1 MHISEWFTR
10 RGVPLKQFQLEQITA
25 GEVARMLG
33 ISRQAVYWRV
43 NNGKLHP
50 LGQTPEGVYIF
61 SRTQI
66 NELKEAENAKAE
78 KDNSEA

>member
-43 NNGKLHP
+43 NHGKLKP
-50 LGQTPEGVYIF
+50 LGQTPEGIYIF
-61 SRTQI
+61 SRTEIQRI
-66 NELKEAENAKAE
+66 ADDAKEEKANAET
-78 KDNSEA
+78 